1 LAEVRPRSG
10 RDNID
15 HPAASIQNHDFV
27 IDDKEV
33 VIAEIWNDVDQRR
46 EGRHCHDVH
55 MTWHYDARVDRE
67 VDAVDVHA
75 WRVPGGEHRLPNR
88 SLLLCAQRRAAR
100 LGLGRRAGLAL
111 RIRARA
117 ILCGSTRGALT
128 LRSGTGAIL
137 LLLLG
142 RLSALLPLG
151 RALAGRLA
159 LCAGTASILL
169 LCLSRGGF
177 LLPALRPAR
186 LIAVALALTYGLIL
200 LSLVALGVI
209 PIALVFRPARLIAAA
224 FALSYGLTLRGLVLL
239 GLVLLGLAMLGL
251 TAIHRSIALALGPAA
266 FSHSLSP
273 GFTLHSFVALSA
285 RRAPGHFAP
294 RRAAGRHSVFAAR
307 ARAAAG
313 RAAHAAARPAALHAL
328 C

>member
-1 LAEVRPRSG
+1 
-10 RDNID
+10 
-15 HPAASIQNHDFV
+15 
-27 IDDKEV
+27 
-33 VIAEIWNDVDQRR
+33 
-46 EGRHCHDVH
+46 
-55 MTWHYDARVDRE
+55 
-67 VDAVDVHA
+67 
-75 WRVPGGEHRLPNR
+75 
-88 SLLLCAQRRAAR
+88 
-100 LGLGRRAGLAL
+100 
-111 RIRARA
+111 
-117 ILCGSTRGALT
+117 LT

-142 RLSALLPLG
+142 RLCALLPLG

-169 LCLSRGGF
+169 LCLSGGGF
-177 LLPALRPAR
+177 LLPAFRPAG

-200 LSLVALGVI
+200 LSLVALGLI
-209 PIALVFRPARLIAAA
+209 PIALFFRPARLILRPAGLIAAA

-239 GLVLLGLAMLGL
+239 GLVLLGLATLGL

-285 RRAPGHFAP
+285 RRAPGYFAP
-294 RRAAGRHSVFAAR
+294 RRAAGSAGRHSVFAAR
-307 ARAAAG
+307 ARATTG
-313 RAAHAAARPAALHAL
+313 RAHAAARPAALHVL